1 MTLSNNMVEYFHV
14 ENQKGL
20 AENLDFL
27 KMIQPIHRGYWVKK
41 QKGLSEKCIIQVEMK
56 FS

>member
-1 MTLSNNMVEYFHV
+1 MVEYFHV

-41 QKGLSEKCIIQVEMK
+41 PEGSKWKMYYSSWNEV
-56 FS
+56 